1 LAAIPAGT
9 APPVIAPTPES
20 APVLAPAGDRAV
32 PATPPQSEVLART
45 APGLSLQERAPKAVV
60 APSAAIETPSLGPA
74 ALPAAAAPDAMRPAE
89 ILPPRAPEAPAAP
102 EVSPA
107 AEAVTAALAFTADL
121 AMMLPEGA
129 VDAVEAFLV
138 PDPGADGQALR
149 DGIAERLGGVACARV
164 QTAFDP
170 ETGALELRG
179 HVPGPG
185 DRARLAAAI
194 EAELRGALPVV
205 DRLLELPRPQCEVL
219 SALAAAGIPQST
231 EQFTNPLIIGED
243 SHARVYSFRGGDAM
257 RLDLG
262 GADYDGWLYLDYYDS
277 AGDVLHLVPNEAVPP
292 TLLEARA
299 AARFGGGGA
308 TDIAAGRV
316 RLQVGPPFGK
326 DIAVALVASAPLFD
340 ALRPT
345 QEPAS
350 AYLATLARRV
360 EELRRSEPGFK
371 VEWVYLFVSTEP

>member
-1 LAAIPAGT
+1 VT
-9 APPVIAPTPES
+9 AP
-20 APVLAPAGDRAV
+20 V
-32 PATPPQSEVLART
+32 PRCRTQSEILART
-45 APGLSLQERAPKAVV
+45 APGLTVRVRAPEAAVV
-60 APSAAIETPSLGPA
+60 SSAAIATPSLFPA
-74 ALPAAAAPDAMRPAE
+74 ALPATAAPDSARPAE
-89 ILPPRAPEAPAAP
+89 ILPSRVLRGPPAP
-102 EVSPA
+102 EVSPG
-107 AEAVTAALAFTADL
+107 AESVTAALAFSADL
-121 AMMLPEGA
+121 AQVLSEGA
-129 VDAVEAFLV
+129 IDAVEAFLV

-149 DGIAERLGGVACARV
+149 DGIAQRLGGVACARV

-185 DRARLAAAI
+185 DRARLATAI

-219 SALAAAGIPQST
+219 SGLAAAGIPQST

-243 SHARVYSFRGGDAM
+243 AHARVYSFRGGDTM
-257 RLDLG
+257 RLDIG

-277 AGDVLHLVPNEAVPP
+277 AGDVLHLTPNAAVPP
-292 TLLEARA
+292 ILLPARA

-308 TDIAAGRV
+308 ADIAAGRV

-326 DIAVALVASAPLFD
+326 DIAVALVASAQLFD
-340 ALRPT
+340 DLRPT
-345 QEPAS
+345 QEPA
-350 AYLATLARRV
+350 ATYLAALAQRV
-360 EELRRSEPGFK
+360 AELRGSDPQFK